1 MVGDRNK
8 WVNKLAVK
16 PKSKQSSPTQCAA
29 GAQREELSEF
39 GQRDRRVLP
48 TEGGASARLQV

>member
-8 WVNKLAVK
+8 RVNKLTIK
-16 PKSKQSSPTQCAA
+16 PKSKQLSPAQCTA
-29 GAQREELSEF
+29 GAQREELGEF
-39 GQRDRRVLP
+39 GQRDQGVPP